1 MIAEWRLRKT
11 LDRNRGLLEVLP
23 SFYLS
28 GEVNKTTNHSVN
40 IAGVPTEIETVFNV
54 VCGVSY
60 ATDKNVK

>member
-1 MIAEWRLRKT
+1 
-11 LDRNRGLLEVLP
+11 
-23 SFYLS
+23 LS